1 MAEKASKVEAAAAAS
16 ESAAPAA
23 SESAAPAGATLGGPA
38 LDLVLDVPVTL
49 SAELGSTKM
58 RVRDVLELS
67 QGSVIDL
74 ERGSGEPCD
83 LMVNGRLIARGEVSL
98 VDDRLAVRVVEVLA
112 NPDATSDPS

>member
-1 MAEKASKVEAAAAAS
+1 MAEKANEVEAAP
-16 ESAAPAA
+16 APSPSTPA
-23 SESAAPAGATLGGPA
+23 EQAGASGAGPA

-58 RVRDVLELS
+58 RVRDVLALA

-83 LMVNGRLIARGEVSL
+83 LMVNGRLIARGEVSM

-112 NPDATSDPS
+112 NPVPGDAS